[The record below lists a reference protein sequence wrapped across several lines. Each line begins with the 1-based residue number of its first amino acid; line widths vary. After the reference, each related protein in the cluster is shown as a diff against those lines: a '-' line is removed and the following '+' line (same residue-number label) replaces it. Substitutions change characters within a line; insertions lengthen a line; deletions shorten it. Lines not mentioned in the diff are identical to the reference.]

1 MQLREL
7 MYKRPK
13 SLLAHIQFTI
23 LEYFQAIF
31 GMAMLYPFTPWL
43 VLVVVVSITK
53 VQDLVL
59 GFVEPS
65 EVFLDGVTSFECVN
79 HTIQLSV
86 IHKPAESAFN
96 PTVNVINEDIEVY
109 LPQYWLMGD
118 TTCRWSPSGHC
129 HTLCSLEMT
138 RWCNMIAVQCYYKL
152 FSPDAELPERIL
164 LTQLH
169 LLAFKFKS
177 DIQIFR
183 SILRCVKF
191 IILVLIACGFC
202 ILTVWTQAHFIWFIL
217 NLGTVVDNPSPAP
230 QSAKEWF
237 LRTTFASLFVV

>member
-109 LPQYWLMGD
+109 LPQYCLMGD
-118 TTCRWSPSGHC
+118 TTCRWSPSRHLDID
-129 HTLCSLEMT
+129 HHSLG
-138 RWCNMIAVQCYYKL
+138 MILQA
-152 FSPDAELPERIL
+152 A
-164 LTQLH
+164 
-169 LLAFKFKS
+169 
-177 DIQIFR
+177 
-183 SILRCVKF
+183 
-191 IILVLIACGFC
+191 
-202 ILTVWTQAHFIWFIL
+202 TVWRAVTSEGWGKRAVKYL
-217 NLGTVVDNPSPAP
+217 
-230 QSAKEWF
+230 
-237 LRTTFASLFVV
+237 SLLICCY